1 MPKPTTNFRD
11 FYNDDTNVSPAERA
25 KIEFEVELIGKLIE
39 VRESKGLTQA
49 QLAEAAGLKQSAVA
63 RLESMKA
70 TPQIDT
76 LFKVLTPM
84 GYKLAIIPNLEDE
97 YNLKIVKEYEAEKAK
112 GNMKYYSLAEVKNEF
127 GLDE

>member
-1 MPKPTTNFRD
+1 MTIKRATDFKE
-11 FYNDDTNVSPAERA
+11 FYNDDTNISPADRA

-39 VRESKGLTQA
+39 ARESKGFTQA

-63 RLESMKA
+63 RLETLKA

-84 GYKLAIIPNLEDE
+84 GYKLAIVPKENLDM
-97 YNLKIVKEYEAEKAK
+97 I
-112 GNMKYYSLAEVKNEF
+112 
-127 GLDE
+127 